1 MLRLHRRRGRGRVE
15 VLDTLQT
22 FDADL
27 CNIPDSEIGVKCGFV
42 AEGLGP
48 GVNNPELQ
56 PQRIVRVI
64 DLIERLERMNEGDAC
79 GRVLVRQAVSR
90 GAAVVVL
97 VAEDPGPGEKVR
109 EAVLGVAGV

>member
-1 MLRLHRRRGRGRVE
+1 M
-15 VLDTLQT
+15 
-22 FDADL
+22 
-27 CNIPDSEIGVKCGFV
+27 KCGFV

-48 GVNNPELQ
+48 RVDNSELQ
-56 PQRIVRVI
+56 PQRFARVV
-64 DLIERLERMNEGDAC
+64 DLVERLERMNEGDAC
-79 GRVLVRQAVSR
+79 GHVLVRQAVGR